1 MGRASNANCSRYSCA
16 SIPRVSVQSL
26 SVAVLKQVV
35 CMFFSVNGPRFR
47 TKQTDLVKFV
57 LDKESKS
64 FPNNV
69 RVYAFYTLPTGAEQQ
84 G

>member
-1 MGRASNANCSRYSCA
+1 
-16 SIPRVSVQSL
+16 
-26 SVAVLKQVV
+26 
-35 CMFFSVNGPRFR
+35 MFFSVNGPRFR